1 MLENGGLQHYY
12 SRGSAGAQ
20 TCGCPEIRGREKGR
34 GACREVMGGYSQRRL
49 FLPPITCF
57 FGLDDTVP
65 RFFDTLVL
73 ENGHFGLIIVG
84 RRGDRTRKRRAAA
97 LIQRRIGKTVG
108 WGLCEGT
115 GEKDETLEDF
125 RITSIV
131 LAASSSPR
139 ARGPGNGAADSQDY
153 YRDRN
158 VKKNKTIFLFRPG
171 Q

>member
-1 MLENGGLQHYY
+1 
-12 SRGSAGAQ
+12 
-20 TCGCPEIRGREKGR
+20 
-34 GACREVMGGYSQRRL
+34 
-49 FLPPITCF
+49 
-57 FGLDDTVP
+57 
-65 RFFDTLVL
+65 
-73 ENGHFGLIIVG
+73 
-84 RRGDRTRKRRAAA
+84 
-97 LIQRRIGKTVG
+97 VG